1 MLSRMEGLK
10 INSIENLSGL
20 NSYDS
25 INLDATLASKSTLAF
40 SSLGIVEILNAVK

>member
-20 NSYDS
+20 NSS
-25 INLDATLASKSTLAF
+25 EGINLDATLASKSAF
-40 SSLGIVEILNAVK
+40 AFCNLGIVKILNAMK